1 MLLNWNERPCVWF
14 PTGPCEGLDAV
25 DGQRRIEFGRDTMR
39 MTLIFLFT
47 CGGVALCGCQESQA
61 ASPTAAI
68 HVTQGHVSATAQPTA
83 ASTAVALASPRGG
96 KYTVVARPVQMKVGS
111 KATTKLR
118 IEAVKGMKFN
128 KDFPSKFIVIASR
141 HAKCDKAKLTKRG
154 GDIKM
159 DGKAGVVTI
168 PLSATAVG
176 SGNLTIMANFSICN
190 EEQCFILRGES
201 LSLSVTVK

>member
-1 MLLNWNERPCVWF
+1 MK
-14 PTGPCEGLDAV
+14 
-25 DGQRRIEFGRDTMR
+25 

-47 CGGVALCGCQESQA
+47 CGVAALCGCQESQA
-61 ASPTAAI
+61 ASSSVAI
-68 HVTQGHVSATAQPTA
+68 QVAQGHVSATVQPATA
-83 ASTAVALASPRGG
+83 PTAVALASPRGG
-96 KYTVVARPVQMKVGS
+96 KYSVVTRPVQMKIGA

-128 KDFPSKFIVIASR
+128 KDFPSKFIVTASR

-168 PLSATAVG
+168 PLSATAAG

-201 LSLSVTVK
+201 LSLDVTVTAK